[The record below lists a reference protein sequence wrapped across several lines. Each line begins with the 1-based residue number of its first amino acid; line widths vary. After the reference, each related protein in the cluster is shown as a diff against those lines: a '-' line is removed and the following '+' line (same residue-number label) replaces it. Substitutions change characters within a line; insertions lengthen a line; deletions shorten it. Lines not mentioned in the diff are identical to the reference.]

1 MKGSDS
7 KQLVQY
13 TSILKGSKLNKSVEG
28 ENNGGQ
34 EIDRS
39 TDVSSDWKN
48 RMDYIAHLIIH
59 SIASVLQNYHH
70 DESQVYLSMST
81 SDRLTLEHLK
91 EIVEDQ

>member
-1 MKGSDS
+1 VKGSDS

-39 TDVSSDWKN
+39 TDVSSD
-48 RMDYIAHLIIH
+48 
-59 SIASVLQNYHH
+59 
-70 DESQVYLSMST
+70 
-81 SDRLTLEHLK
+81 
-91 EIVEDQ
+91 